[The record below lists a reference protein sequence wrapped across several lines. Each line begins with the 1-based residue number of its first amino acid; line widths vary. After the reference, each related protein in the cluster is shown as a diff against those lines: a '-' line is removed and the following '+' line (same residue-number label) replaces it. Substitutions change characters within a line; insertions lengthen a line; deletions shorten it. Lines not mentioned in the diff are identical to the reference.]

1 VITENEKKNQ
11 QQLVNLKKLYSD
23 VDFLK
28 KQFSFFMKT
37 FSNRL
42 SRIEKQQE
50 QLRGQINGATNI
62 KSK

>member
-1 VITENEKKNQ
+1 MITENEKKNQ